1 MNKNQYPKWE
11 ELPELDLYLDQ
22 VLLYVNQLINPKT
35 ITNDKLLTA
44 SMINNYVK
52 HNYISKPIKKKYNR
66 RQVARLI
73 VITAFKQ
80 VFAIQEISQTLE
92 ILTADNHS
100 EEAYNGFAACMNK
113 EEAHDLPPV
122 VISACQTLNLY
133 QETQKLVL
141 ELGGKNKNA

>member
-52 HNYISKPIKKKYNR
+52 HNYIS
-66 RQVARLI
+66 
-73 VITAFKQ
+73 
-80 VFAIQEISQTLE
+80 
-92 ILTADNHS
+92 
-100 EEAYNGFAACMNK
+100 
-113 EEAHDLPPV
+113 
-122 VISACQTLNLY
+122 
-133 QETQKLVL
+133 
-141 ELGGKNKNA
+141 

>member
-52 HNYISKPIKKKYNR
+52 
-66 RQVARLI
+66 
-73 VITAFKQ
+73 
-80 VFAIQEISQTLE
+80 
-92 ILTADNHS
+92 
-100 EEAYNGFAACMNK
+100 
-113 EEAHDLPPV
+113 
-122 VISACQTLNLY
+122 
-133 QETQKLVL
+133 
-141 ELGGKNKNA
+141 

>member
-52 HNYISKPIKKKYNR
+52 HNYISKPIKK
-66 RQVARLI
+66 
-73 VITAFKQ
+73 
-80 VFAIQEISQTLE
+80 IQSPSSSTIDCYYS
-92 ILTADNHS
+92 
-100 EEAYNGFAACMNK
+100 F
-113 EEAHDLPPV
+113 
-122 VISACQTLNLY
+122 
-133 QETQKLVL
+133 
-141 ELGGKNKNA
+141 